1 MHCGFLQVCRLLHC
15 LHGQRWKRHEMC
27 AKALALKS
35 PLPVLHGER
44 VRARGS
50 SRHRRCIR
58 VPPHNKGERTAA
70 NSPPPCGEGLGVGVR
85 RQALCV
91 GTTATPSAAPDDCL
105 HALPANFANSP
116 PGPPPHPQTPPRE
129 GEGRRIVRRAAAR
142 SLWECG
148 HELQIPSGE
157 GRDPHA
163 PSRTAFAP
171 TPVHTAVSKTTPFS
185 LDAILWVSETFAGLL
200 SMRALE

>member
-129 GEGRRIVRRAAAR
+129 GEGRRIVRRAAAS
-142 SLWECG
+142 SLWERG
-148 HELQIPSGE
+148 NELQFQ
-157 GRDPHA
+157 RK
-163 PSRTAFAP
+163 R
-171 TPVHTAVSKTTPFS
+171 
-185 LDAILWVSETFAGLL
+185 DAIHTRHHERRSLRHPFTRLSAKRRHSALTQSYGFRKLL
-200 SMRALE
+200 RACYQ